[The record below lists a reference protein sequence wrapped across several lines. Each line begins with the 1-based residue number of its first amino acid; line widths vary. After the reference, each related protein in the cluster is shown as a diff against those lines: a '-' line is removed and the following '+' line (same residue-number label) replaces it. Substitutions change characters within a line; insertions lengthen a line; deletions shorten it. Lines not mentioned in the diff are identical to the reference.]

1 MRYRFPFLV
10 VPMEGLEPPFTY
22 ENQILSLARL
32 PFRHIC
38 PGNNHIV
45 IAAILLP
52 DMITQ
57 TQASNSLKLF
67 TIWTLSFNEVTPCG
81 VI

>member
-1 MRYRFPFLV
+1 M
-10 VPMEGLEPPFTY
+10 VPMEGLEPPFPY

-32 PFRHIC
+32 PFRHIG

-52 DMITQ
+52 DVITQ